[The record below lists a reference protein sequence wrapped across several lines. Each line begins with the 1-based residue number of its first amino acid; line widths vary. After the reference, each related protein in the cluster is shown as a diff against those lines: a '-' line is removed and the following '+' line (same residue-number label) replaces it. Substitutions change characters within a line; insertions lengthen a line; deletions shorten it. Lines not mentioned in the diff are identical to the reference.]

1 MNRSSLVDE
10 LPGLRLI
17 GGATKPHDG
26 HVQISFMSASN
37 GRIIL
42 HPLLS
47 APSDN
52 ARDFEEFTDL
62 QSLICIQGLQHHR

>member
-1 MNRSSLVDE
+1 MNRNSLVDE

-17 GGATKPHDG
+17 GRATKPHDG

-42 HPLLS
+42 HPLPRTMRAIS
-47 APSDN
+47 RNSQIFSP
-52 ARDFEEFTDL
+52 
-62 QSLICIQGLQHHR
+62 